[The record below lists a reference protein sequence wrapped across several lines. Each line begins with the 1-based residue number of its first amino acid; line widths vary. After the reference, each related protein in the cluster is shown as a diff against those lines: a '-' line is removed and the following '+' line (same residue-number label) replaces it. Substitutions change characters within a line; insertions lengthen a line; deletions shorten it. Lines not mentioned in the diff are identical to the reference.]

1 MRYYLQPWVSGGRP
15 IDTSEFHPG
24 ARALWDYW
32 QTIHPASGLPG
43 RQHFDPGA
51 VIELLPNLVLVEVH
65 REPLRFRYRLVGS
78 RVDAVNRRGLSG
90 KWLDEAYADQPAG
103 KAILD
108 EYARVAE
115 TGLPT
120 WRRGETRILPDP
132 DCRIIEV
139 LRLPLASNATTVDMV
154 LGITLYFDSAGRPFI
169 PPGATALSAISGGAA
184 EIRAIKPA
192 REPPGSG

>member
-1 MRYYLQPWVSGGRP
+1 VSGGRP

-24 ARALWDYW
+24 AHALWDYW

-78 RVDAVNRRGLSG
+78 
-90 KWLDEAYADQPAG
+90 QPAG

-139 LRLPLASNATTVDMV
+139 LRLPLASNAMTVDMV